1 MSKQKTFDLQT
12 LRRLI
17 EAGDGDALERYYIRH
32 VLPHDKRSAE
42 EITTSTC
49 DGDAAGGRGS

>member
-17 EAGDGDALERYYIRH
+17 EAGDGDALERYYVRH
-32 VLPHDKRSAE
+32 VLPHDKRSAQ

-49 DGDAAGGRGS
+49 DGDAAGG